1 MTQRISRAAGYGLAA
16 VAYLAQNSKDGPVMS
31 QEIADTYDLPLAFL
45 LKVMQQMVM
54 ANILR
59 SKRGPRGGFTL
70 ARPAKDIT
78 MLQII
83 EAVDG
88 PFIQIM
94 EMAEITHQA
103 PFAKGIEQVAHD
115 ALDKARD
122 KFQKAKLSRL
132 IG

>member
-1 MTQRISRAAGYGLAA
+1 MTQRISRAAAYGLAA
-16 VAYLAQNSKDGPVMS
+16 AAHVAKKSKDGPVMS
-31 QEIADTYDLPLAFL
+31 KVIADKYDFPLAFL
-45 LKVMQQMVM
+45 LKIMQQMVM

-70 ARPAKDIT
+70 ARPAKDIS
-78 MLQII
+78 MLDII

-88 PFIQIM
+88 PFIQMM
-94 EMAEITHQA
+94 EMVELTNKA
-103 PFAKGIEQVAHD
+103 PFAKRIEQVGND
-115 ALDKARD
+115 AIDKARD

>member
-16 VAYLAQNSKDGPVMS
+16 AAYLAQNSKDRPVMS

-103 PFAKGIEQVAHD
+103 PFARGIEQVADD

-122 KFQKAKLSRL
+122 RFQKARLSRL